1 MSEMGLKNEVVSL
14 DSRRSGVSNVGCF
27 HDVVDDC
34 AIFSTM
40 ESAPTTNV
48 CPAPLSPLACL
59 LEEEGMVFTLKR
71 LP

>member
-1 MSEMGLKNEVVSL
+1 MSEMGLKNEVVFPESG
-14 DSRRSGVSNVGCF
+14 RSGVSNAHCF

-34 AIFSTM
+34 AIFSTV

-48 CPAPLSPLACL
+48 HPAPLSPLGCL